1 MARPFINSEKP
12 LDYSSRV
19 VLNRNEFLF
28 LMECAKKEGVSFS
41 QFMRNAVADYVVKKG
56 YRDNKPNNKTDLPT
70 TF

>member
-1 MARPFINSEKP
+1 
-12 LDYSSRV
+12 
-19 VLNRNEFLF
+19 
-28 LMECAKKEGVSFS
+28 VSFS